1 MRSYD
6 FCLSVVNGAF
16 LSACADAYLTPCI
29 QNYVKGFASGFKDK
43 EKLHVLFMQSDGG
56 LTPMNSF
63 SGSRAILSG
72 PAGGVVCRLAML

>member
-6 FCLSVVNGAF
+6 FCLSVVNGVF

-43 EKLHVLFMQSDGG
+43 VRCMCSLKHAAESKYLLMVIPVQ
-56 LTPMNSF
+56 
-63 SGSRAILSG
+63 
-72 PAGGVVCRLAML
+72 